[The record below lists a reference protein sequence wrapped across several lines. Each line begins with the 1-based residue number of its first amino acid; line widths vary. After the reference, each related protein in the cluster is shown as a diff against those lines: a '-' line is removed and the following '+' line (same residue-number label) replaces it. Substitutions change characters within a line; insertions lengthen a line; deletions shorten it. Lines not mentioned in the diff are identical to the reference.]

1 MAETYALF
9 DDDEFQDS
17 LVALLTR
24 DITALHACAYLL
36 HPDDFKPSR
45 GSTSPNG
52 RSRWIVAELALGFF
66 RKHQNPVKGLL
77 RTECV
82 AYAKKIGLGASST
95 QSLVDYVKTVNQRPV
110 AAPAAITEHV
120 VKYKREKLKA
130 RVIEDMIEAQAAG
143 KLTDELW
150 MEFTRQAMT
159 GATREIVPIDY
170 FAGLEDRIAYRL
182 GNATMRRF
190 PRLMIDPF
198 DNRVRGLGPGHL
210 GLVLAPPK
218 RGKSLFLAWVALAYV
233 LQRMNVLYFTL
244 EDPHEDVE
252 ERLDSAVT
260 GILHKSLMDDLDHLR
275 ERFAAYKRFVRTKL
289 KIIDGTQGGISMSVI
304 ENVYLREREQGFDAD
319 AIIIDYDD
327 EVAPATTDFRKE
339 RRHEFADVYRDMRQ
353 MAGRY
358 KKIVWTGAQSQRGTE
373 EMKILGSSKLAEDYS
388 KARKVS
394 LAVSLG
400 KGDWGGESIYL
411 WVAEHRYDVKNIGWN
426 IMPDK
431 SRMVIYDQEATY
443 RAEKEH
449 AQQQGDPYNV

>member
-1 MAETYALF
+1 MADNLSFF

-17 LVALLTR
+17 LVALLVSDR
-24 DITALHACAYLL
+24 TALVACAYLL

-45 GSTSPNG
+45 NGNSPNA
-52 RSRWIVAELALGFF
+52 RSRWIVAELALEFF
-66 RKHQNPVKGLL
+66 KKHQNPIKGLL
-77 RTECV
+77 RSSCLE
-82 AYAKKIGLGASST
+82 YAKRIGLGQST
-95 QSLVDYVKTVNQRPV
+95 VGALIGYVADVQKRTVT
-110 AAPAAITEHV
+110 APAAITEHV
-120 VKYKREKLKA
+120 VNYKRAVLKT
-130 RVIEDMIEAQAAG
+130 RVLEDMIEANAAG
-143 KLTDELW
+143 KLTDDLW
-150 MEFTRQAMT
+150 MEYTRQAMN
-159 GATREIVPIDY
+159 GANREIVPVDY
-170 FAGLEDRIAYRL
+170 FAGLEDRITYRL
-182 GNATMRRF
+182 GNAAMRRF

-218 RGKSLFLAWVALAYV
+218 RGKSLFLVWVALAYV

-244 EDPHEDVE
+244 EDPREDVE
-252 ERLDSAVT
+252 ERMDSAVT
-260 GILHKSLMDDLDHLR
+260 GILHKTLMDDLDHLR
-275 ERFAAYKRFVRTKL
+275 ERFGAYRRFVNTKL
-289 KIIDGTQGGISMSVI
+289 KIIDGTQGGVSMAVVEDI
-304 ENVYLREREQGFDAD
+304 YLREREQGFDAD

-327 EVAPATTDFRKE
+327 EIAPAASDVRKD
-339 RRHEFADVYRDMRQ
+339 RRFEFADVYRDMRQ

-358 KKIVWTGAQSQRGTE
+358 RKIIWTGAQSQRGTE

-443 RAEKEH
+443 RAEREH
-449 AQQQGDPYNV
+449 AQQQGDPYN